1 MATTTAYLRNN
12 YRTTNRANIRLDVD
26 TSVYFK
32 FIINEMNLTQTA
44 DYYFTGC
51 GGELTTSSGELTS
64 PFYPNNYI
72 DNLDCSTLIRVS
84 SGSRIRGD
92 FMDLDT
98 ERGADYLTVN

>member
-12 YRTTNRANIRLDVD
+12 YRTTNRDNIRVDVD
-26 TSVYFK
+26 TAVYFN
-32 FIINEMNLTQTA
+32 FIFNEMNKTA

-72 DNLDCSTLIRVS
+72 DNLDCSTSIRVS

-98 ERGADYLTVN
+98 ERGADYLTVS